1 MFFCEIWYA
10 PLINSIFISQRRD
23 CTRRGGVAEFTG
35 AVASGCGVH
44 PCTDRSDPTV
54 HVGGVPKFE
63 ILPILA
69 KLGFRFLADRSDYS
83 DKFFVDESH
92 KKQKLYTFCYRR
104 I

>member
-1 MFFCEIWYA
+1 MIA
-10 PLINSIFISQRRD
+10 R
-23 CTRRGGVAEFTG
+23 G
-35 AVASGCGVH
+35 AVVWQNLPGQWRPAAACIPAQTG
-44 PCTDRSDPTV
+44 RIL